1 MTAAA
6 AVAAGTVPP
15 TGVTS
20 VIVEQ
25 LARNGLLGAIVL
37 ALGWV
42 AWRLVQREA
51 ARADEAI
58 ARERARA
65 DRAEAAL
72 EELNR
77 ELRVTVVPALVES
90 RAAAGAAAEAIKD
103 VASSALRRG

>member
-1 MTAAA
+1 MTGAAAAA
-6 AVAAGTVPP
+6 AVTPSVAP
-15 TGVTS
+15 

-42 AWRLVQREA
+42 AWRLAQQA
-51 ARADEAI
+51 TARADDAL

-65 DRAEAAL
+65 DKAEATL

-90 RAAAGAAAEAIKD
+90 RAAAVAAAEAIKD
-103 VASSALRRG
+103 VAASALRRG